1 MAFAYSD
8 YLATI
13 SKKFCSLFDE
23 IRTDYNFDYG
33 DEFEIAIC
41 KALRVIL
48 PNKYGI
54 CRGSVFT
61 LDNKTIGDDI
71 IIFDQWAYP
80 VLRLLEDNDY
90 AQKQHIPIEAVITYI
105 EAKNTVVLEDGHGNS
120 LKKAVGQA
128 IKIKNIGRKEMRLNP
143 FVLDMNDEILDRF
156 EINRADGYP
165 QIDNPFYTCVFSRG
179 VRQKPNSK
187 LLNASEIDKILTGMN
202 LAYGG
207 QCVDLLVLHDDIV
220 LFPVINET
228 FFAPFWIN
236 GKTNNYKIIKRKDMA
251 WGIAISLLFYA
262 FDGIRLGRIKWKDV
276 FAQMVNWPDEYKE

>member
-120 LKKAVGQA
+120 
-128 IKIKNIGRKEMRLNP
+128 
-143 FVLDMNDEILDRF
+143 
-156 EINRADGYP
+156 
-165 QIDNPFYTCVFSRG
+165 
-179 VRQKPNSK
+179 
-187 LLNASEIDKILTGMN
+187 
-202 LAYGG
+202 
-207 QCVDLLVLHDDIV
+207 
-220 LFPVINET
+220 
-228 FFAPFWIN
+228 
-236 GKTNNYKIIKRKDMA
+236 
-251 WGIAISLLFYA
+251 
-262 FDGIRLGRIKWKDV
+262 
-276 FAQMVNWPDEYKE
+276 